1 MNELEEK
8 REEIR
13 AVDEQ
18 MARLFEQRMRLSED
32 VAGYKVRSGLP
43 IFDASQEAK
52 VIAGRSSLIS
62 DPVLR
67 DYYTLFLRKTMDLSK
82 AYQGRLMKGM
92 KVAYSG
98 VPGAFAQIAASRVFP
113 DADFISC
120 PDFESA
126 YKACEDGMAD
136 VAILPIE
143 NSYAGDVGAVMDLSF
158 SGNLYINMMLEMDVT
173 QNLLGNHGAHESD
186 IRTVV
191 SHPQA
196 LEQCAAFIRSHG
208 LTEKEFANT
217 ALAAQYVSQMNDP
230 SVGAIA
236 SAETAKLYGLE
247 VITPDINASSQ
258 NTTRFATF
266 SRTINVSTGMQ
277 DEHFILVFTVRNEAG
292 ALAKTLNIIGSHG
305 FNMNNLHSRPL
316 KGPLWNHYF
325 FAELEGS
332 VNSDDGEDLLRQ
344 MSTVCDNMKLL
355 GSYKRVGV

>member
-1 MNELEEK
+1 MNELEQR

-13 AVDEQ
+13 EVDEQ
-18 MARLFEQRMRLSED
+18 MAKLFERRMRISED
-32 VAGYKVRSGLP
+32 VAAYKVRSGLP
-43 IFDASQEAK
+43 IFDEKQEAK
-52 VIAGRSSLIS
+52 VIAGRSLLIE

-98 VPGAFAQIAASRVFP
+98 APGAFAQIAATRVFP
-113 DADFISC
+113 EAKLISC
-120 PDFESA
+120 PDFETA
-126 YKACEDGMAD
+126 YKACEDGLAD
-136 VAILPIE
+136 VVILPIE
-143 NSYAGDVGAVMDLSF
+143 NSYAGDVGSVMDLSF
-158 SGNLYINMMLEMDVT
+158 NGNLYINMMLEMDVT
-173 QNLLGNHGAHESD
+173 QNLLGLHGAHESE

-196 LEQCAAFIRSHG
+196 LHQCAGYLREHG
-208 LTEKEFANT
+208 IKEQEFENT
-217 ALAAQYVSQMNDP
+217 ALAAQFVAQQGDP

-236 SAETAKLYGLE
+236 SAETAKIYGLD
-247 VITPDINASSQ
+247 ILKADINSSSQ

-266 SRTINVSTGMQ
+266 SRTMNVSTGLG

-305 FNMNNLHSRPL
+305 FNMSNLHSRPV

-332 VNSDDGEDLLRQ
+332 VNSEDGEDLLRQ
-344 MSTVCDNMKLL
+344 MRTVCDNMKLL